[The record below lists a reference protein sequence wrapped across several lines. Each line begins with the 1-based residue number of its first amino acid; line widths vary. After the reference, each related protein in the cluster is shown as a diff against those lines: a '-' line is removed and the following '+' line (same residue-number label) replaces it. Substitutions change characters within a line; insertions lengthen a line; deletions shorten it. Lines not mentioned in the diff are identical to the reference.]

1 MAGKPFLPTGENSPK
16 VMTMSGRTRGRPPRI
31 SREQIVVAAQ
41 SVAAN
46 DLTMQAVADA
56 LGVSRKALHYYV
68 GDRAGLLTLMVL
80 EQFEREL
87 APVELPTD
95 DDWRATLRTYA
106 VAFRDGLIR
115 IGTQDCATDFAQ
127 LRGLSTAAAL
137 ADRVLDALLSA
148 GLDPDTARHG
158 LTAASN
164 IAQSAAQTVIAQT
177 GAGVHRHRAETAQA
191 LLQEPQ
197 DTYPA
202 LRRVLESAPATEHD
216 AQTQFDFELDVVI
229 AGLERTL
236 DQESL

>member
-1 MAGKPFLPTGENSPK
+1 
-16 VMTMSGRTRGRPPRI
+16 MSGRARGRPPRI
-31 SREQIVVAAQ
+31 SRDQIVAAAR
-41 SVAAN
+41 SIATS

-80 EQFEREL
+80 DQFEREL

-95 DDWRATLRTYA
+95 EDWRATLRAYA

-115 IGTQDCATDFAQ
+115 VGAATDFTQ

-137 ADRVLDALLSA
+137 ALADHVLDALLSA
-148 GLDPDTARHG
+148 ELDPDSARHG

-164 IAQSAAQTVIAQT
+164 IAQSAAQTVVAQT
-177 GAGVHRHRAETAQA
+177 GSGAHRHRAETAEA
-191 LLQEPQ
+191 LLREPQ

-202 LRRVLESAPATEHD
+202 LRRVVESAEATEHD
-216 AQTQFDFELDVVI
+216 AETQFEFELDVVI
-229 AGLERTL
+229 AGLDRIL
-236 DQESL
+236 DRVKLV